1 MSEAKV
7 AVLKTVLALAYA
19 DGTLSEPE
27 QRLLDFL
34 IESQGLSP
42 EEQAVVR
49 AQGDSQMDL
58 EGLGKLV
65 TDDRERAQAYE
76 VAALVSMMDG
86 VQESAESALLSKLQP
101 ALEIDDTAAKDIE
114 AKAKTI
120 YDNFMK
126 RQAGDDPE

>member
-19 DGTLSEPE
+19 DGTLSETE

-34 IESQGLSP
+34 IESQGLSLD
-42 EEQAVVR
+42 EQAAVR

-58 EGLGKLV
+58 ERLAALV
-65 TDDRERAQAYE
+65 TDEPERAQAYE

-86 VQESAESALLSKLQP
+86 VRESAEAAMLAKLQP
-101 ALEIDDTAAKDIE
+101 ALGITDAAARDIE
-114 AKAKTI
+114 AKAKI
-120 YDNFMK
+120 IFDNFIK
-126 RQAGDDPE
+126 SQSDDDSE

>member
-27 QRLLDFL
+27 QRLVDFL

-42 EEQAVVR
+42 EEQEAVR
-49 AQGDSQMDL
+49 AQGDSQLDL
-58 EGLGKLV
+58 ESLGQLV

-86 VQESAESALLSKLQP
+86 VGESTESAMLEKLGP
-101 ALEIDDTAAKDIE
+101 ALDIDEAAARDIE
-114 AKAKTI
+114 AKAKII
-120 YDNFMK
+120 YDNFMQ
-126 RQAGDDPE
+126 RQSGEDPE